1 MVLRTLYLILSGK
14 AKPSE
19 IILTTFT
26 EKSAFELRDRLSLF
40 SKRLGEKI
48 NLHELVTG
56 TIHGI
61 CDNFNSTYIK
71 LTPVK
76 KIILYWMI

>member
-1 MVLRTLYLILSGK
+1 MFDSFKK

-19 IILTTFT
+19 IVLTTFT

-40 SKRLGEKI
+40 SRKLNEKI

-61 CDNFNSTYIK
+61 CDNFNSHYIK
-71 LTPVK
+71 HTSLKRTIP
-76 KIILYWMI
+76 YWMT